1 MRQNQHDIQAPL
13 LDRLIDKEPGVSH
26 EPVQYRLLNISQI
39 KGSVVRDLENLLNT
53 RRQILPTS
61 PQYGEVNKSL
71 FIYGLRDFTAQN
83 PKSVPVRQQLRHDV
97 EKTILRFE
105 PRLRN
110 LTVQIET
117 QAQNEQNFRFRITGL
132 LVIEPISEPVTF
144 DTYFDANR
152 SEFTISK

>member
-1 MRQNQHDIQAPL
+1 MKENQQSLQASL
-13 LDRLIDKEPGVSH
+13 LDRLLDNDPGVSY
-26 EPVQYRLLNISQI
+26 EPVQYRLLGIGQI
-39 KGSVVRDLENLLNT
+39 KASVIRDLENLLNT
-53 RRQILPTS
+53 RRQILPT
-61 PQYGEVNKSL
+61 PAQYGEVNNSL
-71 FIYGLRDFTAQN
+71 FMYGLRDFTAQN

-132 LVIEPISEPVTF
+132 LVIEPISEPITF